1 MAWNMSEFEGL
12 DMIYLSI
19 TKMWTPDAMLFN
31 K

>member
-1 MAWNMSEFEGL
+1 MSEFEGL